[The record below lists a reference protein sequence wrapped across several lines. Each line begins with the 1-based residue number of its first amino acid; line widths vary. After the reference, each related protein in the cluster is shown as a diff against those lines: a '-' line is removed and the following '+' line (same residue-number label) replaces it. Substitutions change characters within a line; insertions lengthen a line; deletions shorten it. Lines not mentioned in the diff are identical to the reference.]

1 MSTSIVF
8 FTLAAIAVLVFGYFV
23 PLNLWITAIFSG
35 VKLELMEL
43 VFMRVRKSPVNE
55 IVNGLIVSSKLGLG
69 LKRVELE
76 THALAG
82 GDVTAVVKT
91 LGLAKQKGITTSLKE
106 VCTWDLSNENL
117 EEKLLEKANSTG
129 NDQLKI
135 AILNKVK
142 VLSETQLKEVKTF
155 LDQLA

>member
-1 MSTSIVF
+1 MTTQLIFFILAAVVF
-8 FTLAAIAVLVFGYFV
+8 FFIFLYLV
-23 PLNLWITAIFSG
+23 PINLWITAIFSG

-43 VFMRVRKSPVNE
+43 VFMRIRKSPVNE

-91 LGLAKQKGITTSLKE
+91 LAIAKQKGIATSLSE
-106 VCTWDLSNENL
+106 VCTWDRTNENL
-117 EEKLLEKANSTG
+117 EEKLQEKANGTG

-135 AILNKVK
+135 DILNKIK
-142 VLSETQLKEVKTF
+142 VLSESQLREVKRF
-155 LDQLA
+155 LDKL